1 MIKVVDPIKNKGCS
15 NNIVEFQ
22 IPKSNKTAGAEKI
35 YEREGYIILRVK
47 RGYIVYNTKKNFK
60 NGHTHIQS
68 FDMAKTIIDN
78 NIRKK
83 RPKTNSIYL
92 IESHIRVTNDSKY
105 KKMLEELLASKED
118 RTKDNKYHNRNICS
132 SF

>member
-1 MIKVVDPIKNKGCS
+1 MDPIKNKVCS

>member
-1 MIKVVDPIKNKGCS
+1 MIKVVDPIKNKVCS

-105 KKMLEELLASKED
+105 KKMLEELLASKEY

>member
-1 MIKVVDPIKNKGCS
+1 MIKVVDPIKNKVCS
-15 NNIVEFQ
+15 NNIVAFQ

-105 KKMLEELLASKED
+105 KKMLEELLAPKED

>member
-1 MIKVVDPIKNKGCS
+1 MIKVVDPIKNKICS

>member
-1 MIKVVDPIKNKGCS
+1 MIKVVDPIKNKVCS

-118 RTKDNKYHNRNICS
+118 RTKDNIYHNRNICS

>member
-1 MIKVVDPIKNKGCS
+1 MIKVVDPIKNKVCS

-68 FDMAKTIIDN
+68 FEMAKTIIDN

-105 KKMLEELLASKED
+105 KKMLQELLASKED
-118 RTKDNKYHNRNICS
+118 RTKDNKYHNKNMCS

>member
-1 MIKVVDPIKNKGCS
+1 MIKVVDPIKNKVCS

-105 KKMLEELLASKED
+105 KKMLQELLASKED
-118 RTKDNKYHNRNICS
+118 RTKDNKYDNKNMCS

>member
-1 MIKVVDPIKNKGCS
+1 MIKVVDPIKNKVCS

-132 SF
+132 

>member
-1 MIKVVDPIKNKGCS
+1 MIKVVNPIKNNDCS
-15 NNIVEFQ
+15 SNIKDFEA
-22 IPKSNKTAGAEKI
+22 AGAEKI
-35 YEREGYIILRVK
+35 YERDGYIILRVK
-47 RGYIVYNTKKNFK
+47 RGYIVYNTRKRFE

-68 FDMAKTIIDN
+68 FEMAKTIIDN

-105 KKMLEELLASKED
+105 KKMLQELLASKED
-118 RTKDNKYHNRNICS
+118 RTKDNKYHNKNMCS

>member
-1 MIKVVDPIKNKGCS
+1 MIIVVDPIKNKVCS

-22 IPKSNKTAGAEKI
+22 IPKSKKTAGAEKI

>member
-1 MIKVVDPIKNKGCS
+1 MIKVVDPIKNKVCS

-22 IPKSNKTAGAEKI
+22 IPKSNKTAGVEKI

>member
-1 MIKVVDPIKNKGCS
+1 MIKVVDPIKNKVCS

-92 IESHIRVTNDSKY
+92 IESYIRVTNDSKY

>member
-1 MIKVVDPIKNKGCS
+1 MIKVVDPIKNKVCS

-47 RGYIVYNTKKNFK
+47 RVYIVYNTKKNFK

>member
-1 MIKVVDPIKNKGCS
+1 MIKVVDPIKNKVCS

-92 IESHIRVTNDSKY
+92 RESHIRVTNDSKY

>member
-1 MIKVVDPIKNKGCS
+1 MIKVVDPIKNKVCS

-22 IPKSNKTAGAEKI
+22 IPTSNKTAGAEKI

>member
-1 MIKVVDPIKNKGCS
+1 MIRVVNPTKSTVCND
-15 NNIVEFQ
+15 NIREFKQ
-22 IPKSNKTAGAEKI
+22 TRSNKTAGAEKI
-35 YEREGYIILRVK
+35 YEREGYIILRMK

-68 FDMAKTIIDN
+68 FEIAKTIIDN

-118 RTKDNKYHNRNICS
+118 KTKDNKYRNKNICS

>member
-1 MIKVVDPIKNKGCS
+1 MINVVDPIKNKVCS

>member
-1 MIKVVDPIKNKGCS
+1 MIKVVDPIKNKVCS

-78 NIRKK
+78 SIRKK

>member
-1 MIKVVDPIKNKGCS
+1 MIKVVDPIKNKVCS

-60 NGHTHIQS
+60 NGHTNIKS
-68 FDMAKTIIDN
+68 FDIAKTIIDN